1 MKNIRGERRS
11 VCIYFRVND
20 YELIRKIKERF
31 GIKEGITVN
40 GECYTSISPDDWDLF
55 QETGNRGF
63 FDLRNKVI
71 TKIITRETIMKA
83 TKDFIE
89 VIQSY
94 LEGEAGKDEQFRIK
108 WESSEKT
115 AEQACNYIMSEVSKS
130 KRNGW
135 ADAEIYGMAKHF
147 IDEDE
152 LKDPGTENGV
162 RRIVVNKSI
171 DLSEEEKKRAKEEAK
186 AAYLKQL
193 EIEEKERIAKEKEKE
208 EKKAAA
214 KMEKAKKA
222 AAQEASLFIGDLFG
236 GM

>member
-1 MKNIRGERRS
+1 MRNMQEEKRK

-20 YELIRKIKERF
+20 YALIKNIKERF

-40 GECYTSISPDDWDLF
+40 GECYTEIRVNDWDVF
-55 QETGNRGF
+55 RETEQRGF
-63 FDLRNKVI
+63 FDIRNKKPII
-71 TKIITRETIMKA
+71 TKSKIMKA
-83 TKDFIE
+83 TKEFID

-94 LEGEAGKDEQFRIK
+94 LEGEAGKDEQFRNK
-108 WESSEKT
+108 WETSGKT
-115 AEQACNYIMSEVSKS
+115 AEQVCNYIMSEVSKS
-130 KRNGW
+130 KRAGW

-162 RRIVVNKSI
+162 SRVVVNKPI
-171 DLSEEEKKRAKEEAK
+171 DLSEEDKKRAKEEAK
-186 AAYLKQL
+186 AAYMKQF
-193 EIEEKERIAKEKEKE
+193 EMEEKERIAKEKEKE

-222 AAQEASLFIGDLFG
+222 AAQEASLFCGDLFG

>member
-1 MKNIRGERRS
+1 MKGERRN

-20 YELIRKIKERF
+20 YKLIRKIKERF

-40 GECYTSISPDDWDLF
+40 GECYTSISSDDWKLF
-55 QETGNRGF
+55 KEMGNRGF

-83 TKDFIE
+83 TKEFID

-94 LEGEAGKDEQFRIK
+94 LEGEAGKDEQFRNK
-108 WESSEKT
+108 WETSGKT
-115 AEQACNYIMSEVSKS
+115 AEQVCNYIMSEVSKS
-130 KRNGW
+130 KRAGW

-162 RRIVVNKSI
+162 SRVVVNKPI
-171 DLSEEEKKRAKEEAK
+171 DLSEEDKKRAKEEAK
-186 AAYLKQL
+186 AAYMKQL
-193 EIEEKERIAKEKEKE
+193 EMEEKERIAKEKEKE

-222 AAQEASLFIGDLFG
+222 AAQEASLFCGDLFG

>member
-1 MKNIRGERRS
+1 MN

-20 YELIRKIKERF
+20 YKLIRKIKERF

-40 GECYTSISPDDWDLF
+40 GECYTSISPDDWDVF
-55 QETGNRGF
+55 KETESRGF

-71 TKIITRETIMKA
+71 TKIITREKIMKA
-83 TKDFIE
+83 TTEFIE

-94 LEGEAGKDEQFRIK
+94 LEAEAVKDEQFRIK
-108 WESSEKT
+108 WETSGKT
-115 AEQACNYIMSEVSKS
+115 AEQVCNYIMSEVSKS
-130 KRNGW
+130 KRGGF

-152 LKDPGTENGV
+152 LTDPGNKNGI
-162 RRIVVNKSI
+162 RRVVVNKPI
-171 DLSEEEKKRAKEEAK
+171 DLSEEDKKKAKEEAK
-186 AAYLKQL
+186 AAYLEQL
-193 EIEEKERIAKEKEKE
+193 KIEEKERLAKEKEKE
-208 EKKAAA
+208 EKRAAA

-222 AAQEASLFIGDLFG
+222 AAQEASLFSGDLFG